1 MKTIEE
7 RIQEYVANAWV
18 ELDQFNEDH
27 VTFENIVT
35 SACIVGANF
44 ERDELT
50 RWRDPKKELPE
61 LLTPVLGKQSDAKK
75 TYYKVVYR
83 REYDDDNGYYW
94 TDNGCRSLYIDGW
107 RPIYENKQDALCIF
121 TSQEYP

>member
-35 SACIVGANF
+35 SACVVGANF
-44 ERDELT
+44 ESAGGRFT
-50 RWRDPKKELPE
+50 KMSKM
-61 LLTPVLGKQSDAKK
+61 
-75 TYYKVVYR
+75 
-83 REYDDDNGYYW
+83 
-94 TDNGCRSLYIDGW
+94 
-107 RPIYENKQDALCIF
+107 LCAF
-121 TSQEYP
+121 

>member
-7 RIQEYVANAWV
+7 RIQEYVSNAWV

-44 ERDELT
+44 ERDELL
-50 RWRDPKKELPE
+50 RWRDPKVELPNDNRD
-61 LLTPVLGKQSDAKK
+61 VLVK
-75 TYYKVVYR
+75 TTLC
-83 REYDDDNGYYW
+83 REYCIAFYKANGGRNHHWHENNGSLDDDMV
-94 TDNGCRSLYIDGW
+94 IGW
-107 RPIYENKQDALCIF
+107 RPILEN
-121 TSQEYP
+121 E